1 MTFIAERLARRV
13 RGVPLPSDVEYVGT
27 PMNTALH
34 EYLAQHL
41 GSGET
46 HYTTRPGMTPLRRRI
61 ATRLAEL
68 GAPSRSEGGV
78 VVTASEGESLYVALL
93 SLEVGPGA
101 VVAGDDPGS
110 HKALFDLL
118 EIDVVPSSDPR
129 AQGAAAAFTFLGAVR
144 AVPNGSEARHI
155 VAIGGALGRGAD
167 DGHLADLPDDA
178 IIIGD
183 LNAIAGLEHFHVGFA
198 AGPPERIKRVMTW
211 KQALSICTAAPSQRA
226 ALRALGDDSF

>member
-13 RGVPLPSDVEYVGT
+13 RGVPLPSAVEYGGT
-27 PMNTALH
+27 PMDTALR
-34 EYLAQHL
+34 EYLARHL

-101 VVAGDDPGS
+101 VVACDDPGS

-118 EIDVVPSSDPR
+118 EIDVVPFSDPR

-155 VAIGGALGRGAD
+155 VAIGGALGPGAD

-183 LNAIAGLEHFHVGFA
+183 LNAIAGLDHFHVGFA
-198 AGPPERIKRVMTW
+198 AGPPDRIKRVMTW

-226 ALRALGDDSF
+226 ALRALGDESS